1 MYDAVATQASL
12 THKFTAKERDP
23 ESGLDN
29 FGARYN
35 SSSIGRFMSPDPLLN
50 SGRPWDPQTW
60 NRYAYARNNFLNIL
74 DPTGLYNTPDHC
86 NDGDKKC
93 KKQLNKHR
101 EELRK
106 AVEKLTEKVE
116 KMKDGQEKARL
127 QASLKA
133 LGTAEDG
140 NNVFVKFGA
149 TGDGSAATTV
159 ATYNADS
166 KETSFNVT
174 LDTNMMDSRDEM
186 AIDAAHEG
194 THVADI
200 SDPRYANSATTL
212 SDFSLEYRGYQTSAW
227 AAQALGFS
235 PLAYEN
241 GSNVI
246 WNSSWA
252 AVDRQTHMD
261 RGITQHVTSIPGHPE
276 TTPHNPWD
284 N

>member
-1 MYDAVATQASL
+1 
-12 THKFTAKERDP
+12 
-23 ESGLDN
+23 
-29 FGARYN
+29 
-35 SSSIGRFMSPDPLLN
+35 MSPDPLLN